1 MRILQIHFGS
11 FLSDLS
17 LGGLLGAEEHLCR
30 LGTSAAQKAC
40 KPEKLALFYGH
51 ADVFDLAGNADMLGF
66 QHVLGVFFHIRA
78 FQVEDDVD
86 IFTDHLCDELDLVQ
100 FVNTIGSDQMSV
112 PQDGHPVGDFI
123 YLIQEMG
130 DEDDPHSFGFQL
142 PHYFKQKLDL
152 VVIQR
157 RGRFVQDQDLRLYID
172 STGDGDHLLDGC
184 RIEGQ
189 RPGHIDIQ
197 MEPGHQLIG
206 SFVDGLP
213 VDSGPFHGL
222 AADEYVFR
230 YRQVR
235 TQVDF
240 LEHGRDAQIHC
251 LLGTCGIDF
260 FSVQK
265 DLPAVLMIDACQTF
279 DQGGFPCSVFT
290 EKRVHLA
297 FAQSEIDFVQS
308 FDAGK
313 LYFNFFHLKNN
324 IFRQVY
330 TSLVFLSVKQ
340 GGESHRPVG

>member
-1 MRILQIHFGS
+1 MAVSENR
-11 FLSDLS
+11 
-17 LGGLLGAEEHLCR
+17 
-30 LGTSAAQKAC
+30 
-40 KPEKLALFYGH
+40 
-51 ADVFDLAGNADMLGF
+51 
-66 QHVLGVFFHIRA
+66 
-78 FQVEDDVD
+78 
-86 IFTDHLCDELDLVQ
+86 
-100 FVNTIGSDQMSV
+100 
-112 PQDGHPVGDFI
+112 HPVGD
-123 YLIQEMG
+123 LIDLVQEMR
-130 DEDDPHSFGFQL
+130 DKDDPHSFRFQL
-142 PHYFKQKLDL
+142 SHDFKQKPDFI
-152 VVIQR
+152 VIQR
-157 RGRFVQDQDLRLYID
+157 GCRLVQDQDFRLYVNCA
-172 STGDGDHLLDGC
+172 GYGDHLLNGG